1 MLYLRL
7 LTHVPFSYP
16 LFLVNVCIDT
26 KPTSRITLE
35 ILLEIAKHLEHEKN
49 YGTLANLNQC
59 SKFIHQETLPILF
72 KKVVWEK
79 DEMHWVFDKG
89 RVPEGWAY
97 TTYVVFYVRYLE
109 NLAATVLNMRL
120 SRDPQRLVSTFRRIR
135 TSTGLSTL
143 CSATKQ
149 GQRPQRIP
157 VQFAQSHVPAPPK
170 YFPLRRSTID
180 LSENNIFSVRSHHF
194 PAHQLVRSRQYRH
207 DKQQGPLGR
216 HSERM
221 SAQGFYSATPTSLSS
236 AQEIDPVDQIME
248 ILRNAPT

>member
-7 LTHVPFSYP
+7 LTHVPFRARKKLRDVGQSEP
-16 LFLVNVCIDT
+16 M
-26 KPTSRITLE
+26 LE
-35 ILLEIAKHLEHEKN
+35 IH
-49 YGTLANLNQC
+49 T
-59 SKFIHQETLPILF
+59 SKTLPILF

-79 DEMHWVFDKG
+79 DEMHWAFDKG

-135 TSTGLSTL
+135 TSKGLSTL

-157 VQFAQSHVPAPPK
+157 VQFAQSHVPAPPN
-170 YFPLRRSTID
+170 YFPLR
-180 LSENNIFSVRSHHF
+180 
-194 PAHQLVRSRQYRH
+194 
-207 DKQQGPLGR
+207 
-216 HSERM
+216 
-221 SAQGFYSATPTSLSS
+221 
-236 AQEIDPVDQIME
+236 
-248 ILRNAPT
+248 